1 MQSGAKELRRVRGL
15 GNRGLMGPGRA
26 ASPLQ
31 VIKEEA
37 GLEPSR
43 DGVRST

>member
-15 GNRGLMGPGRA
+15 GNRGLMGP
-26 ASPLQ
+26 LQ